1 MTREKVHHII
11 YLFSL
16 LLLAG
21 SIPVSNFGMSIGGLL
36 LCANWIAEWN
46 WKEKWQRLKEQ
57 RTVFFLS
64 SFFFIFLFG
73 LINTENWN
81 SALDNIL
88 SKLPLL
94 YAPLVLASS
103 SKLNGKEIR
112 LVLTVFIL
120 VTLGST
126 LISIIYMITH
136 PIQDIR
142 DISLF
147 ISHIRFS
154 FCIIIAIIFAIQFAL
169 RVTSY
174 SRIIKILYFL
184 IAGWFISYLFISQT
198 FTGIIL
204 LFVITFTYFLYMLI
218 TGERTKIRK
227 IMLLS
232 IITGII
238 VFMGHLFTITYNYY
252 HVALPEQLP
261 THTIS
266 GNPYTHNFK
275 SIIENGSYTEL
286 YLCEKELRE
295 SWPERSNI
303 PYDSVRPSLIRYL
316 NSKGLF
322 KDREGIYALNKKD
335 IHNIEHKIANLAY
348 TQVIGVKKA
357 LYPTF
362 FSLSLY
368 KQTKEIT
375 HSSILQRFELWQT
388 SIKIIRNNLLTGI
401 GIGDH
406 KEAIDQ
412 QLTKDHSPLR
422 KNMGAHNQFL
432 TLLLM
437 GGLLPL
443 LAFIIMLFIPFF
455 IHKNAGNLNYLFFFI
470 IIFCSFFTEDTLET
484 QAGMTF
490 YAFLNA
496 FLLFCFDFKKMTEE
510 PADFQLIHNKSK
522 KHKLNIEPNNH

>member
-154 FCIIIAIIFAIQFAL
+154 FCVIIAIIFAIQFTL
-169 RVTSY
+169 RVKSY
-174 SRIIKILYFL
+174 SRIIKILYAL
-184 IAGWFISYLFISQT
+184 IAGWLIFYLFISQT
-198 FTGIIL
+198 FTGIIILFAVTFFYL
-204 LFVITFTYFLYMLI
+204 LYILI
-218 TGERTKIRK
+218 TGERTKIRN
-227 IMLLS
+227 IMLIS
-232 IITGII
+232 IFTGIV
-238 VFMGHLFTITYNYY
+238 VFIGHLFTITYKYY
-252 HVALPEQLP
+252 HVDLPEQLP
-261 THTIS
+261 TYTAS

-286 YLCEKELRE
+286 YLCENELRE
-295 SWPERSNI
+295 SWPKQSDI
-303 PYDSVRPSLIRYL
+303 PYDSVRPTLIRYL
-316 NSKGLF
+316 NSKGLS
-322 KDREGIYALNKKD
+322 KDKEGVYALNKKD
-335 IHNIEHKIANLAY
+335 KDNIEHKIANVAY
-348 TQVIGVKKA
+348 TQIVGVKKA

-362 FSLSLY
+362 FSISLY
-368 KQTKEIT
+368 QQTKEIT
-375 HSSILQRFELWQT
+375 HSSILQRYELWQT
-388 SIKIIRNNLLTGI
+388 SLKIIQDNLLTGI

-412 QLTKDHSPLR
+412 QLTKDNSPLR

-437 GGLLPL
+437 GGIVPL
-443 LAFIIMLFIPFF
+443 LAFIIMLFLPFF
-455 IHKNAGNLNYLFFFI
+455 IHKNARNLNYLFFFI
-470 IIFCSFFTEDTLET
+470 IIFCSFFAEDTLET

-490 YAFLNA
+490 YAFFNA
-496 FLLFCFDFKKMTEE
+496 FLLFCFDFKKMIEE
-510 PADFQLIHNKSK
+510 PSALEEIYNKSK
-522 KHKLNIEPNNH
+522 NHKLNIEPNNH